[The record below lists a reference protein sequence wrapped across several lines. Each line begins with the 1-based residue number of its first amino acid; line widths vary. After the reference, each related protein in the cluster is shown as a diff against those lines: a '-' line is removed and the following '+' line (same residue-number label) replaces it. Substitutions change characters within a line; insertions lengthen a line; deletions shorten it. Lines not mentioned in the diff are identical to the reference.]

1 VGGEFGGI
9 NSPAYLAKNPN
20 SRIPTMEDEG
30 FLLWESNSIV
40 RYLSKKYDTGQLYPS
55 DSKVCAIAD
64 QWMDWQQTS
73 VGQFIVPIFWGLV
86 KIPEKDRDIELIE
99 ASRIGM
105 IELMQILDNHLAD
118 KRYVAGKN
126 FTMGDIPLGIV
137 VYRWLKLIKNRP
149 KMVNLEKWYER
160 LAKRPAFK
168 VHVLG
173 VPFVPN

>member
-1 VGGEFGGI
+1 
-9 NSPAYLAKNPN
+9 
-20 SRIPTMEDEG
+20 
-30 FLLWESNSIV
+30 
-40 RYLSKKYDTGQLYPS
+40 
-55 DSKVCAIAD
+55 
-64 QWMDWQQTS
+64 
-73 VGQFIVPIFWGLV
+73 
-86 KIPEKDRDIELIE
+86 
-99 ASRIGM
+99 
-105 IELMQILDNHLAD
+105 MQILDNHLAD

-173 VPFVPN
+173 VSFVSN